1 MNRNELIQ
9 LLGFANEF
17 KEGDLAIGVGTADEG
32 RREEARRELGRVR
45 LADIYSCDL
54 VEDALT
60 DAMRALFTGDAAAGA
75 AYEKIKNRPVGE
87 IRDALLAAKDPRAVK
102 EIAAGL
108 TSEMIAAVTK
118 LLTNEEL
125 TRLSAALFN
134 PLGGPASVGSRECFG
149 SRIQPN
155 SPTDDPTEILYSIF
169 EGISYGCGDVI
180 IGINPANDT
189 VDEIIEMEN
198 LLANVVERLR
208 LPTRWCVLSDMKK
221 QREALARKARV
232 DVGFQSLAGTSK
244 GLSGMLGCDVGEL
257 LELCRS
263 FNGLYFETGQGSEFT
278 NGADGGVDMVTLE
291 SRTYGMARFLSRKTR
306 KWQIVNDVSGFIG
319 PEVFKTPGQLLR
331 ACLEDLFMGK
341 MHGLAMGLDVCST
354 YHMGISPAI
363 LDELTEQIVQAGPA
377 YLMAVAGKADP
388 MLGYLTTDSRCHPR
402 LRNICRKSV
411 TAQWKRQLSE
421 LGLMHTGDLTP
432 VARAYGE
439 DPAHIAK
446 TITRMQERGL
456 DIGYGYE
463 KDFRSPGPVWN
474 RLDNIYKHARRALYR
489 TIGPETIAASS
500 KAFIKVRTMLKTR
513 DEYIA
518 RPVTGERIVAADAA
532 AIKAMYATGAIPDV
546 QIVISDGLNA
556 DAVNENLR
564 DLLPA
569 LRERLQKLG
578 LSCGKDIFV
587 ENGRVRAGYHIGEIL
602 NVPVVV
608 HLIGERPGTGLNCLS
623 AYITYGRTPLG
634 ASRWFGIEH
643 SDTTALCSINKRAG
657 VKPEDAA
664 HRIAR
669 LVDAMVRN
677 RCSGVALA
685 PFLNKLQLET

>member
-17 KEGDLAIGVGTADEG
+17 KDGDVAIGVGTTDEA
-32 RREEARRELGRVR
+32 RREEARRELARVR
-45 LADIYSCDL
+45 LADVCSCDL

-60 DAMRALFTGDAAAGA
+60 EAMKALFTGDAAACA
-75 AYEKIKNRPVGE
+75 AYEKIRNKPVGE
-87 IRDALLAAKDPRAVK
+87 VRDALLAAPDPRAVK

-134 PLGGPASVGSRECFG
+134 PLGGPGSVGSRECFG

-155 SPTDDPTEILYSIF
+155 SPTDDPTEVLYSIF
-169 EGISYGCGDVI
+169 EGVSYGCGDVI

-198 LLANVVERLR
+198 LLATVVERLR

-244 GLSGMLGCDVGEL
+244 ALIGMLGCDVGDL

-291 SRTYGMARFLSRKTR
+291 SRTYGMAKLLSRRTR

-319 PEVFKTPGQLLR
+319 PEVFKTPAQLLR

-354 YHMGISPAI
+354 YHMGISPAV
-363 LDELTEQIVQAGPA
+363 LDELTERIVLAGPA

-388 MLGYLTTDSRCHPR
+388 MLGYLTTESRCHPR
-402 LRNICRKSV
+402 LRNTCHKSM
-411 TAQWKRQLSE
+411 TAQWTRRLVE
-421 LGLMHTGDLTP
+421 LGITCAGDLAP
-432 VARAYGE
+432 VARAFGE
-439 DPAHIAK
+439 APAHIAK
-446 TITRMQERGL
+446 TVTRLQERGL

-463 KDFRSPGPVWN
+463 KDFRAPGPVWT
-474 RLDNIYKHARRALYR
+474 RLENIYKHARRALYR
-489 TIGPETIAASS
+489 TIEPETISGASRS
-500 KAFIKVRTMLKTR
+500 YIKVRTASKTR

-518 RPVTGERIVAADAA
+518 RPVTGERLAVSDAA

-546 QIVISDGLNA
+546 QIVVSDGLNA

-569 LRERLQKLG
+569 LRERVQKLG

-587 ENGRVRAGYHIGEIL
+587 ENGRVRAGYHIGEVL
-602 NVPVVV
+602 NAPVLV

-634 ASRWFGIEH
+634 ASRWPGIEH

-657 VKPEDAA
+657 VKPEEAA
-664 HRIAR
+664 LRIAR
-669 LVDAMVRN
+669 LVDAMVKH

-685 PFLNKLQLET
+685 PHQNKKPGF